1 MANAVDKVNTI
12 AIASIEAINTRT
24 DANIQALNGK
34 EFTGVTDARVLLQQE
49 VDFTG
54 ETTVCFDT
62 SGSYPPDYDVFMFQ
76 FINIHSNTND
86 VQFRFA
92 SSVADDY
99 NWAVYWNMHQEEDGT
114 DGAHEYVDAH
124 DTLLNTNTPYA
135 TIAYKM
141 GSVGDESLSGYLT
154 MFGLHEEVP
163 RQQSKVW
170 ISKTSHHAEDN
181 YHRYTQ
187 NSGRIIHDGDNS
199 NDSVDQ
205 IDFSMSSGTFDGTI
219 RLFGMKLS

>member
-1 MANAVDKVNTI
+1 MPDISKINNVEVANISKLDAVTFAHGQKVNNQ
-12 AIASIEAINTRT
+12 SV
-24 DANIQALNGK
+24 AL
-34 EFTGVTDARVLLQQE
+34 VTDARVLIQEE
-49 VDFTG
+49 VDFTN

-76 FINIHSNTND
+76 FINIHSNNND

-92 SSVADDY
+92 SSVSTDY
-99 NWAVYWNMHQEEDGT
+99 NWAVYWNMYQEEDGT
-114 DGAHEYVDAH
+114 DGAAGYVDAQ
-124 DTLLNTNTPYA
+124 DTLLNANTPYA

-154 MFGLHEEVP
+154 MYGLHEEVP

-170 ISKTSHHAEDN
+170 MTKTSHHGEDN

-187 NSGRIIHDGDNS
+187 NSGRIIHDGSNS

-205 IDFSMSSGTFDGTI
+205 IVFSMSGGTFDGTI
-219 RLFGMKLS
+219 RLFGMALS